1 MNKKFKEKHFFV
13 IKEAVSKDVA
23 SFVYNYFMMKKQ
35 VARTFFDTKFIS
47 PLQLNGEFGMMN
59 KCQTL
64 ILIMLTRLWKLY
76 Y

>member
-35 VARTFFDTKFIS
+35 VARMREKV
-47 PLQLNGEFGMMN
+47 
-59 KCQTL
+59 K
-64 ILIMLTRLWKLY
+64 
-76 Y
+76 

>member
-13 IKEAVSKDVA
+13 IKEAISKDVA

-47 PLQLNGEFGMMN
+47 PFTAESQNLLA
-59 KCQTL
+59 
-64 ILIMLTRLWKLY
+64 
-76 Y
+76 